1 MKEIVCPNGCSLSCQ
16 AENGAI
22 VVTGNR
28 CPRGRD
34 YAITELTNPMR
45 TLTTSVRTAFPD
57 NPVVSVRTDGAVPR
71 SMLIPIVRALK
82 DTTLESRVGAGAIVL
97 ENACGT
103 GVNVICTTNRLLQ
116 SAPQTR

>member
-1 MKEIVCPNGCSLSCQ
+1 MTHFTMLPKKGRDADMKEIVCIVCPNGCSLSCQ

-45 TLTTSVRTAFPD
+45 TLTTSV
-57 NPVVSVRTDGAVPR
+57 
-71 SMLIPIVRALK
+71 
-82 DTTLESRVGAGAIVL
+82 
-97 ENACGT
+97 
-103 GVNVICTTNRLLQ
+103 
-116 SAPQTR
+116 